1 MGAGAGRED
10 QGNGR
15 SVPWLGVDTLT
26 WPSDQGAESFS
37 APA

>member
-10 QGNGR
+10 QGNGK

-26 WPSDQGAESFS
+26 WPTDQEAEGFS
-37 APA
+37 VPA